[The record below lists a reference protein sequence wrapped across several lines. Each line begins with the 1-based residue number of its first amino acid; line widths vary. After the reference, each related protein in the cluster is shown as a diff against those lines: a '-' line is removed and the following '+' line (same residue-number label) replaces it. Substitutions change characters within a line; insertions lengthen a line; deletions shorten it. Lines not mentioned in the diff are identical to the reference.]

1 MNTIKIV
8 IVGFGNVGRAF
19 TRILVLKRKIIENK
33 HGVSPV
39 VVGVVDS
46 KGMAVKK
53 EGFTDYELLK
63 LNELPRSGVSMFAP
77 YARNYVDLK
86 YVYDVAQPDI
96 HVELTPSNYE
106 TGEPGVSNILFALNR
121 GAHVVTAN
129 KAPIALKYEELTGI
143 AKKKSL
149 CLKFRSTVMGG
160 TPLIDT
166 LLNLKSEDVERID
179 GILNATTNYILTEMH
194 DKLMDFNDAL
204 RKAQSLGIAEANPS
218 LDVDGLDAAAKLI
231 ILSHVIGYS
240 IKLSDVRRESLS
252 NVSLRNVIEAVK
264 EGYVIKYIASLDVI
278 GRNAFVKA
286 VKIPRSDLFAQVN
299 GVMNAVKIKTDT
311 GDLFLV
317 GKGGGGLE
325 TAHSVLDDVV
335 TIALNTKGW
344 CK

>member
-1 MNTIKIV
+1 MNTTKIV

-19 TRILVLKRKIIENK
+19 ARTLALKRKIIENK
-33 HGVSPV
+33 YAVSPV

-46 KGMAVKK
+46 KGMAVKS

-63 LNELPRSGVSMFAP
+63 LSELPRSGVNMFSP
-77 YARNYVDLK
+77 YARSYVDLN

-106 TGEPGVSNILFALNR
+106 TGEPGVSNILLALNR
-121 GAHVVTAN
+121 GIHVVTAN
-129 KAPIALKYEELTGI
+129 KAPIALKYEELTSI

-149 CLKFRSTVMGG
+149 YVKFRSTVMGG
-160 TPLIDT
+160 SPLVDT
-166 LLNLKSEDVERID
+166 LLSLKSEDVERID

-218 LDVDGLDAAAKLI
+218 LDVDGLDAAAKLT

-240 IKLSDVRRESLS
+240 VKLGDVRRESLS
-252 NVSLRNVIEAVK
+252 NVGLRNVIEAVK

-278 GRNAFVKA
+278 RREAFVKA

-311 GDLFLV
+311 GDLFLM

-335 TIALNTKGW
+335 TVALNMKRVV
-344 CK
+344 

>member
-1 MNTIKIV
+1 MNTTKIV

-19 TRILVLKRKIIENK
+19 ARTLALKRKIIENK
-33 HGVSPV
+33 YAVSPV

-46 KGMAVKK
+46 KGMAVKS

-63 LNELPRSGVSMFAP
+63 LSELPRSGVNMFSP
-77 YARNYVDLK
+77 YARSYVDLN

-106 TGEPGVSNILFALNR
+106 TGEPGVSNILLALNR
-121 GAHVVTAN
+121 GIHVVTAN
-129 KAPIALKYEELTGI
+129 KAPIALKYEELTSI

-149 CLKFRSTVMGG
+149 YLKFRSTVMGG
-160 TPLIDT
+160 SPLIDT
-166 LLNLKSEDVERID
+166 LLSLKSEDVERID

-218 LDVDGLDAAAKLI
+218 LDVDGLDAAAKLT

-240 IKLSDVRRESLS
+240 VKLGDVRRESLS
-252 NVSLRNVIEAVK
+252 NVGLRNVIEAVK

-278 GRNAFVKA
+278 RREAFVKA

-311 GDLFLV
+311 GDLFLM

-335 TIALNTKGW
+335 TVALNMKRVV
-344 CK
+344 

>member
-1 MNTIKIV
+1 MNTTKIV

-19 TRILVLKRKIIENK
+19 ARTLALKRKIIENK
-33 HGVSPV
+33 YAVSPV

-46 KGMAVKK
+46 KGMAVKN

-63 LNELPRSGVSMFAP
+63 LSELPRSGVNMFSP
-77 YARNYVDLK
+77 YARSYVDLN

-106 TGEPGVSNILFALNR
+106 TGEPGVSNILLALNR
-121 GAHVVTAN
+121 GIHVVTAN
-129 KAPIALKYEELTGI
+129 KAPIALKYEELTSI

-149 CLKFRSTVMGG
+149 YLKFRSTVMGG
-160 TPLIDT
+160 SPLIDT
-166 LLNLKSEDVERID
+166 LLSLKSEDVERID

-218 LDVDGLDAAAKLI
+218 LDVDGLDAAAKLT

-240 IKLSDVRRESLS
+240 VKLGDVRRESLS
-252 NVSLRNVIEAVK
+252 NVGLRNVIEAVK

-278 GRNAFVKA
+278 RREAFVKA

-311 GDLFLV
+311 GDLFLM

-335 TIALNTKGW
+335 TVALNMKRVM
-344 CK
+344 

>member
-1 MNTIKIV
+1 MNTTKIV

-19 TRILVLKRKIIENK
+19 ARTLALKRKIIENK
-33 HGVSPV
+33 YAVSPV

-46 KGMAVKK
+46 KGMAVKS

-63 LNELPRSGVSMFAP
+63 LSELPRSGVNMFSP
-77 YARNYVDLK
+77 YARSYVDLN

-106 TGEPGVSNILFALNR
+106 TGEPGVSNILLALNR
-121 GAHVVTAN
+121 GIHVVTAN
-129 KAPIALKYEELTGI
+129 KAPIALKYEELTSI

-149 CLKFRSTVMGG
+149 YLKFRSTVMGG
-160 TPLIDT
+160 SPLIDT
-166 LLNLKSEDVERID
+166 LLSLKSEDVERID

-204 RKAQSLGIAEANPS
+204 RKAQSLGIVEANPS
-218 LDVDGLDAAAKLI
+218 LDVDGLDAAAKLT

-240 IKLSDVRRESLS
+240 VKLGDVRRESLS
-252 NVSLRNVIEAVK
+252 NVGLRNVIEAVK

-278 GRNAFVKA
+278 RREAFVKA

-311 GDLFLV
+311 GDLFLM

-335 TIALNTKGW
+335 TVALNMKRVV
-344 CK
+344 

>member
-1 MNTIKIV
+1 MNTTKVV

-19 TRILVLKRKIIENK
+19 ARTLALKRKIIENK
-33 HGVSPV
+33 YAVSPV

-46 KGMAVKK
+46 KGMAVKS

-63 LNELPRSGVSMFAP
+63 LSELPRSGVNMFSP
-77 YARNYVDLK
+77 YARSYVDLN

-96 HVELTPSNYE
+96 HIELTPSNYK
-106 TGEPGVSNILFALNR
+106 TGEPGVSNILLALNR
-121 GAHVVTAN
+121 GIHVVTAN
-129 KAPIALKYEELTGI
+129 KAPIALKYEELTSI

-149 CLKFRSTVMGG
+149 YLKFRSTVMGG
-160 TPLIDT
+160 SPLIDT
-166 LLNLKSEDVERID
+166 LLSLKSEDVERID

-218 LDVDGLDAAAKLI
+218 LDVDGLDAAAKLT

-240 IKLSDVRRESLS
+240 VKLGDVRRESLS
-252 NVSLRNVIEAVK
+252 NVGLRNVIEAVK

-278 GRNAFVKA
+278 RREAFVKA

-311 GDLFLV
+311 GDLFLM

-335 TIALNTKGW
+335 TVALNMKRVM
-344 CK
+344 